1 MHHNVKAGRHGRHHE
16 RRGNILA
23 RQQRQGTNLGHRVTR
38 RVRVNRAHTRQT
50 RVERNEHVQ
59 GFRLTHLTNEDAVR
73 AHTQSFLDQAAQLNR
88 AGALKVRLAAL
99 QAHHIA

>member
-23 RQQRQGTNLGHRVTR
+23 SQQRQGTNLGYRITR

-50 RVERNEHVQ
+50 RVERNEHIQ
-59 GFRLTHLTNEDAVR
+59 GLRLTHLTNEDAVR
-73 AHTQSFLDQAAQLNR
+73 AHTQSLLDQAA
-88 AGALKVRLAAL
+88 
-99 QAHHIA
+99 